1 MPIMK
6 SVLMRFKLLYVLFCI
21 IIIFWFYAAGWT
33 TKHNIDLGEFIKEI
47 TIINVNDRQTQ
58 SAIWLPFEFNANAVG
73 GKEKTPADISDLKS
87 YLIFMVQCSIDRQ
100 DRHIFASQDEIT
112 GRAVLKSSTSAG
124 LKPRASV
131 PQELSAKL
139 ESIKAAMTGGNSS
152 GANMYFL
159 VFDLNNSAGK
169 SIIDSSTRDKLTLTL
184 GSAGLFDRAEFV
196 WHTPF
201 DATTDAGV
209 CPKCGEKIKAK
220 WHYCP
225 WCGNKL

>member
-1 MPIMK
+1 MK
-6 SVLMRFKLLYVLFCI
+6 PVLTRFKLLYILFSIVMPVC
-21 IIIFWFYAAGWT
+21 WFSAAGWT

-73 GKEKTPADISDLKS
+73 GKDKKTTDISILKS

-112 GRAVLKSSTSAG
+112 GRAILESSTSAK
-124 LKPRASV
+124 LKPLASV

-139 ESIKAAMTGGNSS
+139 ESIKAAMTGGNASA
-152 GANMYFL
+152 ANMYFL
-159 VFDLNNSAGK
+159 VFDLNDSAGK

-201 DATTDAGV
+201 DATTDAGA
-209 CPKCGEKIKAK
+209 CLKCGEKIKAK